1 MKRLAFALVRPHDLE
16 HRIDSAY
23 PHVRGIP
30 RGRGRVGRVA
40 CVPRLDQHLHLA
52 VIATWRAPVLGLIS
66 MYRAWCTVFAPVI
79 AAVALVL
86 AALLA
91 SGGGP

>member
-1 MKRLAFALVRPHDLE
+1 M
-16 HRIDSAY
+16 
-23 PHVRGIP
+23 
-30 RGRGRVGRVA
+30 GRVA
-40 CVPRLDQHLHLA
+40 RVSGVDQHVRLA

-86 AALLA
+86 AALLV
-91 SGGGP
+91 SGGGL